1 MCGAK
6 ARNRNTA
13 GAGVEQMQTEQLW
26 YVGVNGNQEGPLPT
40 SAIVARV
47 QQGTIPEGS
56 FVFTQG
62 MANWTPI
69 RSVPPFSTV
78 FGGGPPV
85 LPPMPGPIAPDVID
99 WQITGEEMQY
109 VEITLD
115 PGEAL
120 LAEAGAFLFMEP
132 GIEMETVFGDGTGR
146 PDESFWD
153 KVVASG
159 SRALTGES
167 IALTMF
173 RNTDQTR
180 RKVSFASPYP
190 GKIVPLD
197 LAQLGGKIIC
207 EKDAFLCAVRGV
219 KVGIE
224 FKTDVAT
231 ALFGGEG
238 FMLQKLEGQGMAF
251 VHAGGCVF
259 SRTLEPGETLRI
271 DTGCIVGF
279 QPSVKYEVKMIKGI
293 ANMVFGG
300 EGLFMATLTGPG
312 TVWLQ
317 TLPFSRLAGRVYAAA
332 PQTGGR
338 SVGEGSVLGGLGNLA
353 MGNAAPAVPALDAV
367 NVLRGIGRILK

>member
-1 MCGAK
+1 
-6 ARNRNTA
+6 
-13 GAGVEQMQTEQLW
+13 MQTEMMW
-26 YVGVNGNQEGPLPT
+26 YVGINGQQEGPLPT
-40 SAIVARV
+40 SAVAARI
-47 QQGTIPEGS
+47 QQGSVPEGAY
-56 FVFTQG
+56 VFAQG
-62 MANWTPI
+62 MASWMPI
-69 RSVPPFSTV
+69 RSVQP
-78 FGGGPPV
+78 FGGMFGGTPQS
-85 LPPMPGPIAPDVID
+85 LPPMPGPVAPDVID

-120 LAEAGAFLFMEP
+120 VAEAGAFLFMEP

-173 RNTDQTR
+173 KNTDQTR
-180 RKVSFASPYP
+180 RKVSFAAPYP
-190 GKIVPLD
+190 GKIVPMD

-207 EKDAFLCAVRGV
+207 EKDAFLCAARGV
-219 KVGIE
+219 KVGME
-224 FKTDVAT
+224 FRSDIASG
-231 ALFGGEG
+231 LFGGEG
-238 FMLQKLEGQGMAF
+238 FILQKLEGQGMAF

-259 SRTLEPGETLRI
+259 SRQLAAGETLRI

-317 TLPFSRLAGRVYAAA
+317 TLPFSRLAGRIYAAA

-338 SVGEGSVLGGLGNLA
+338 SVGEGSILGGVGNLA
-353 MGNAAPAVPALDAV
+353 MGNAAPAVPGLDAV
-367 NVLRGIGRILK
+367 KVMRGISRMLK